1 MIKTHELRQSGAE
14 LAAVFAPLVRD
25 GFLAVCEGGVEL
37 SKVRRRLLAVRAVLE
52 TLRFSIFPT
61 CTGQGS
67 PTEGVY
73 SRDTGRGNSR
83 EGGGVR
89 GRGSGLR

>member
-37 SKVRRRLLAVRAVLE
+37 SKVRRRLLASSSAETDEAPGALE
-52 TLRFSIFPT
+52 
-61 CTGQGS
+61 
-67 PTEGVY
+67 EEEEK
-73 SRDTGRGNSR
+73 
-83 EGGGVR
+83 EGGG
-89 GRGSGLR
+89 GGGGGG

>member
-37 SKVRRRLLAVRAVLE
+37 SKVRRRLLAVRVHVH
-52 TLRFSIFPT
+52 
-61 CTGQGS
+61 GS
-67 PTEGVY
+67 GV
-73 SRDTGRGNSR
+73 SN
-83 EGGGVR
+83 
-89 GRGSGLR
+89 RGSVQ